1 MIPRDE
7 GSPAFGSR
15 RVFALAVLCSAWLMI
30 VLDFFIVNVAL
41 PTIQEDLGFSRENL
55 QWVVS
60 SYSIAFGGFLLL
72 GGGGRRISSADG
84 GCSGPGSLSSR
95 WSRSSAGLRGRGAC
109 CSPPVPAAAGGAEA
123 DAAAITAG
131 YRYAF
136 GVGAGFAAAGL
147 LAALFVLPRRG
158 HRESDAEERQ
168 E

>member
-15 RVFALAVLCSAWLMI
+15 RVLALAVLCSAWLMI

-41 PTIQEDLGFSRENL
+41 PAMQEDLGFSRENL
-55 QWVVS
+55 QWMVS

-109 CSPPVPAAAGGAEA
+109 CSPPA
-123 DAAAITAG
+123 
-131 YRYAF
+131 
-136 GVGAGFAAAGL
+136 
-147 LAALFVLPRRG
+147 PRRAWVRRWSPQRG
-158 HRESDAEERQ
+158 CRSSRSPSGRARSETGLWAPEARPGPAGSSRGSSSAGC
-168 E
+168 